1 MTESESTDL
10 KSNYWEYRS
19 LIQKSNL
26 WEWGFRQRMTHM
38 PHMSLHARKE
48 YLIQIKKRYLKTPW
62 KEKGVILNEFCEAT
76 GMNRKYVIDCLSA
89 KHAIRLARKRR
100 HGTRKIWY
108 DNEFVFFLK
117 KIWEILDYPC
127 GDRLKPILPE
137 MVRKMR
143 QFHELEIP
151 EFIAEKLT
159 TVSHSTI
166 DVKLSRYKKEIRR
179 RIQGQTKPGSLLKK
193 QIPIRTSSW
202 EETEPGFAELDTVA
216 HCGDSAA
223 GEFAITLNTTDILTG
238 WGEQET
244 MMGKP
249 DRHVVAAIDLIRK
262 RSPVGLKGID
272 PDNGSEFINWN
283 LHRYCKVH
291 SIQFTRGRPY
301 KKNDNAHIEQK
312 NWTHVRKVYGYA
324 RITSS
329 EIVERMNDLNRNEL
343 RQYKNFFQPTIKLVN
358 KVRVGTHHEHLKRIY
373 DIPKTPYE
381 RILQCEKILPEIN
394 TILTEMYDTLNPAD
408 LRRTIIKKLA
418 IISKLTASQ
427 NKTPRPEEPQ

>member
-1 MTESESTDL
+1 MA
-10 KSNYWEYRS
+10 
-19 LIQKSNL
+19 
-26 WEWGFRQRMTHM
+26 HM
-38 PHMSLHARKE
+38 MHMSLPSRKE
-48 YLIQIKKRYLKTPW
+48 YLLRIKKRYLKAPW
-62 KEKGVILNEFCEAT
+62 KEKTSMLNEFCEAT
-76 GMNRKYVIDCLSA
+76 GMNRKYVIDCLCA
-89 KHAIRLARKRR
+89 KHAIRLDTKRR
-100 HGTRKIWY
+100 HGRHKVRY

-127 GDRLKPILPE
+127 GERLKPILPE
-137 MVRKMR
+137 MVRKMQ

-151 EFIAEKLT
+151 DSVAEKLRA
-159 TVSHSTI
+159 VSHSTI
-166 DVKLSRYKKEIRR
+166 DAKLSRYKKEIRR

-216 HCGDSAA
+216 HCGSSSG

-244 MMGKP
+244 MMGKS
-249 DRHVVAAIDLIRK
+249 DRSIVSALDQIRK

-272 PDNGSEFINWN
+272 PDNGSEFINWIVF
-283 LHRYCKVH
+283 RYCRDE

-329 EIVERMNDLNRNEL
+329 EIVELMNDLNRNEL

-358 KVRVGTHHEHLKRIY
+358 KVRKGTHHEHIKRIY

-381 RILQCEKILPEIN
+381 RILQCEKIDA
-394 TILTEMYDTLNPAD
+394 EMKTSLICLYETLNPAE
-408 LRRTIIKKLA
+408 LKRTITKKLS
-418 IISKLTASQ
+418 IIGKLIVNQ
-427 NKTPRPEEPQ
+427 NKNPEKKNYNS

>member
-1 MTESESTDL
+1 
-10 KSNYWEYRS
+10 
-19 LIQKSNL
+19 
-26 WEWGFRQRMTHM
+26 
-38 PHMSLHARKE
+38 MSLPARKE
-48 YLIQIKKRYLKTPW
+48 YLIRIKKRYPKASW
-62 KEKGVILNEFCEAT
+62 KEKGVILDEFCDAT
-76 GMNRKYVIDCLSA
+76 GMNRKYVIHCLSVA
-89 KHAIRLARKRR
+89 HVIRLDVKRR
-100 HGTRKIWY
+100 HGRRETRY

-151 EFIAEKLT
+151 DSVAEKFN

-166 DVKLSRYKKEIRR
+166 DTKLSRFKKDLRR

-202 EETEPGFAELDTVA
+202 EETEPGYAELDTVA

-223 GEFAITLNTTDILTG
+223 GDFAITLNTTDILTG

-244 MMGKP
+244 MMGKSS
-249 DRHVVAAIDLIRK
+249 RHIVVALDLIRK
-262 RSPVGLKGID
+262 RSPVGLIGID
-272 PDNGSEFINWN
+272 PDNGSEFINDN
-283 LHRYCKVH
+283 LHRYCKEH
-291 SIQFTRGRPY
+291 AIQFTRGRPY

-329 EIVERMNDLNRNEL
+329 EIVELMNDLNRNEL
-343 RQYKNFFQPTIKLVN
+343 RLYKNFFQPTIKLVN
-358 KVRVGTHHEHLKRIY
+358 KVRVGTHEEKIKRLY
-373 DIPKTPYE
+373 DIPKTPYQ
-381 RILQCEKILPEIN
+381 RVLACEKIQQEMKHS
-394 TILTEMYDTLNPAD
+394 LTKQYETLNPAE
-408 LRRTIIKKLA
+408 LRRTIIAKLHT
-418 IISKLTASQ
+418 ISKLIANQ
-427 NKTPRPEEPQ
+427 NKIPRSEEPQ